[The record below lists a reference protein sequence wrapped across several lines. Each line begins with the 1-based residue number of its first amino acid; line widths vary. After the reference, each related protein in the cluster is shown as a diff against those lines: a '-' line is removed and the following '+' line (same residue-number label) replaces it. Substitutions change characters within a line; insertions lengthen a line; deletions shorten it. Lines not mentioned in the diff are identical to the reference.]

1 MPGGGILLS
10 PGPAEFAIDY
20 YLIMSPPGGCAI
32 GLGPPGGPPGCPPYL
47 CAIASY
53 LRASSN
59 SSSPKVF
66 AEISGSLCKTLK
78 EFLRVFKISVKVF
91 LLSEIV
97 AGSPN
102 AEDKF

>member
-1 MPGGGILLS
+1 
-10 PGPAEFAIDY
+10 
-20 YLIMSPPGGCAI
+20 MSPPGGCAI

>member
-1 MPGGGILLS
+1 
-10 PGPAEFAIDY
+10 
-20 YLIMSPPGGCAI
+20 MSPPGGGAI

-47 CAIASY
+47 WAMASY

-66 AEISGSLCKTLK
+66 AEISGSLYKTLK
-78 EFLRVFKISVKVF
+78 EFLRVFKISVNVF

-102 AEDKF
+102 ALDKF